1 MGQATNETVRQIEDT
16 RDRLEDEIRELE
28 DRLPRPAIWAKR
40 MAVGG
45 GVAGAATLFLLRRR
59 KKKKKKKKKERVQE
73 VKAVALQPVQTV
85 IRVLP
90 ERWEKRVGKAV
101 ENDEWKGW
109 VAMAGGAWLL
119 FKLAELRSM
128 RRMNR
133 ALLAT
138 K

>member
-1 MGQATNETVRQIEDT
+1 MGQAAAETVRQIEDT

-28 DRLPRPAIWAKR
+28 DRLPRPAVWAKR
-40 MAVGG
+40 MALGG

-59 KKKKKKKKKERVQE
+59 KKKKKERVQE

>member
-1 MGQATNETVRQIEDT
+1 MGQATAQTVRQIEDT

-28 DRLPRPAIWAKR
+28 DRVPRPAVWAKR
-40 MAVGG
+40 VVGVAVGG

-59 KKKKKKKKKERVQE
+59 KKRKNVQK
-73 VKAVALQPVQTV
+73 VRTVAVQPVQTV
-85 IRVLP
+85 VRVLP

>member
-1 MGQATNETVRQIEDT
+1 MGQATAQTVRQIEDT

-28 DRLPRPAIWAKR
+28 DRLPRPAVWAKR
-40 MAVGG
+40 IAFGG
-45 GVAGAATLFLLRRR
+45 GMVGAATLFLVRRR
-59 KKKKKKKKKERVQE
+59 RKKKKERVQK
-73 VKAVALQPVQTV
+73 VRTVAVQPVQTV
-85 IRVLP
+85 VRVLP
-90 ERWEKRVGKAV
+90 ERLEKRVGKAV
-101 ENDEWKGW
+101 ENDEWQGW

-119 FKLAELRSM
+119 FKLAELRQM

>member
-1 MGQATNETVRQIEDT
+1 MGQAAAETVRQIEDT

-28 DRLPRPAIWAKR
+28 DRLPRPAVWAKR

-59 KKKKKKKKKERVQE
+59 KKKKERVQE

-119 FKLAELRSM
+119 FKLAELRQM

>member
-1 MGQATNETVRQIEDT
+1 MGQATAQTVRQIEDT

-28 DRLPRPAIWAKR
+28 DRLPRPAVWAKR

-45 GVAGAATLFLLRRR
+45 GVVGAATLFLVRRR
-59 KKKKKKKKKERVQE
+59 KKTKKKRAQE
-73 VKAVALQPVQTV
+73 VKTVALQPVQTV

-109 VAMAGGAWLL
+109 VALAGGAWLL
-119 FKLAELRSM
+119 FRLAELRQM

>member
-1 MGQATNETVRQIEDT
+1 MGQAAAETVRQIEDT

-28 DRLPRPAIWAKR
+28 DRLPRPAVWAKR

-45 GVAGAATLFLLRRR
+45 GMLGAATLFLMRRR
-59 KKKKKKKKKERVQE
+59 RKKKKERVQE

-85 IRVLP
+85 VRVLP
-90 ERWEKRVGKAV
+90 DRWEKRVGKAL
-101 ENDEWKGW
+101 EDDEWKGW
-109 VAMAGGAWLL
+109 VAMTGGAWLL
-119 FKLAELRSM
+119 FKLAELRQM

>member
-1 MGQATNETVRQIEDT
+1 MGQAATETVRQIEDT

-28 DRLPRPAIWAKR
+28 DRLPRPAVWAKR

-45 GVAGAATLFLLRRR
+45 GIAGAATMFLVRRR
-59 KKKKKKKKKERVQE
+59 RKKKKERVQE

-109 VAMAGGAWLL
+109 VALAGGAWLL
-119 FKLAELRSM
+119 FKLAELRQM

-133 ALLAT
+133 AMLAT
-138 K
+138 R